1 MHRRAMSGLSW
12 ICLGFAVF
20 SSATATR
27 AQTLE
32 PIVHTVKISKPESHA
47 AEVEA
52 VVPTSGRPAIEI
64 MMPVWSPGFYVVE
77 DYAGRVADLKAIAP
91 DGTELKVEHPQK
103 NRWRIETG
111 GKAKVTVTY
120 RVVCDRSSVT
130 SDYVG
135 ESFAV
140 FNGAPTF
147 ITLVEQATRPH
158 EIRFVLPPAWK
169 QTMTALEPAADH
181 ATHHYRAP
189 DYETLVDS
197 PVVAGNPSV
206 HEFEVDGSK
215 HLLVDIGET
224 GPWNGA
230 LAAKELQKLA
240 EENRRLWGFLP
251 FKRYV
256 FLNVFRRGGGGLEHK
271 DSTLL
276 TAAPPRV
283 AYAPRNF
290 RWLSFVSHEYF
301 HAFNVKRLR
310 PVELGPFDFEHPPK
324 TSSLWIAEG
333 FTSYYGELIVARS
346 GLGTTDDFL
355 ASLSSHIDQV
365 QNSPG
370 RLLQSLEQSSLDVW
384 SSGVSG
390 VRRDRNKTVDYYAK
404 GPIVG
409 FLLDARIQRATA
421 GKRSLDDV
429 MRQAYRLYAGERGF
443 TPDQFRMTAQ
453 EIAGVDLK
461 EWYQKNISS
470 TKELDYTEALDWFGL
485 QFAPD
490 PPPDPEAKQPPK
502 KKWKLELREGATDTQ
517 KSHLKKLTAP
527 SGKI

>member
-1 MHRRAMSGLSW
+1 MHGP
-12 ICLGFAVF
+12 
-20 SSATATR
+20 ATR
-27 AQTLE
+27 LLRVLAALTVLSSGTAACAQALD
-32 PIVHTVKISKPESHA
+32 PIVYTVRISNPASHA

-52 VVPTSGRPAIEI
+52 VVPTAGGPAIEI
-64 MMPVWSPGFYVVE
+64 MMPVWSPGYYVVE
-77 DYAGRVADLKAIAP
+77 DYAGRVADLSAKAP
-91 DGTELKVEHPQK
+91 DGIVLKVEHPQK

-111 GKAKVTVTY
+111 GKANVTVTY

-147 ITLVEQATRPH
+147 ITLAEQSKRPH
-158 EIRFVLPPAWK
+158 EIRFVLPPEWK
-169 QTMTALEPAADH
+169 QTMTALEPASDRAPN
-181 ATHHYRAP
+181 HYRAS

-206 HEFEVDGSK
+206 HEFEVGGSK

-224 GPWNGA
+224 GSWDGA
-230 LAAKELQKLA
+230 QAANELQKLV
-240 EENRRLWGFLP
+240 EETRRLWGFLP

-276 TAAPPRV
+276 TAAPPRA

-310 PVELGPFDFEHPPK
+310 PVELGPFDFEHPPR

-333 FTSYYGELIVARS
+333 FTSYFGELIVARS
-346 GLGTTDDFL
+346 GLGTTTDFL
-355 ASLSSHIDQV
+355 TSLSSHIDQV

-370 RLLQSLEQSSLDVW
+370 RLVQSLEQSSLDVW

-409 FLLDARIQRATA
+409 FLLDARIQRATS
-421 GKRSLDDV
+421 GKKSLDDV
-429 MRQAYRLYAGERGF
+429 MRQAYKLYAGERGF
-443 TPDQFRMTAQ
+443 TPDEFRLTAQ
-453 EIAGVDLK
+453 GIAGADLK
-461 EWYQKNISS
+461 EWFRKNISS
-470 TKELDYTEALDWFGL
+470 TEELDYAEALDWFGL
-485 QFAPD
+485 RFAPD

-502 KKWKLELREGATDTQ
+502 KKWKLEIRQDASESQ
-517 KSHLKKLTAP
+517 KTHLKKLTAP
-527 SGKI
+527 SGKV

>member
-1 MHRRAMSGLSW
+1 MHGR
-12 ICLGFAVF
+12 
-20 SSATATR
+20 ATR
-27 AQTLE
+27 LLRVLAALAVLSSGTAACAQALD
-32 PIVHTVKISKPESHA
+32 PIAYTVRISKPGSHSV
-47 AEVEA
+47 EVEA
-52 VVPTSGRPAIEI
+52 IFPTSGRPAVEI
-64 MMPVWSPGFYVVE
+64 MMAVWSPGYYRVE
-77 DYAGRVADLKAIAP
+77 DYARRVEELSAKAPEFP
-91 DGTELKVEHPQK
+91 DLKVEHLEK
-103 NRWRIETG
+103 NRWRVETG
-111 GKAKVTVTY
+111 GKPTVKVKY
-120 RVVCDRSSVT
+120 KLVCDRSSVT

-135 ESFAV
+135 DSFAV

-147 ITLVEQATRPH
+147 ITLVEEARRPH
-158 EIRFVLPPAWK
+158 EVRFELPPDWK

-181 ATHHYRAP
+181 KPHHYRAR

-197 PVVAGNPSV
+197 PVVAGNPSI

-224 GPWNGA
+224 GLWDGA
-230 LAAKELQKLA
+230 QAAKELQKLV

-276 TAAPPRV
+276 TAAPPRA

-333 FTSYYGELIVARS
+333 FTSYYGELIVVRS
-346 GLGTTDDFL
+346 GLGSTSDFL
-355 ASLSSHIDQV
+355 TSLSSHIDQV

-370 RLLQSLEQSSLDVW
+370 RLVQSLEQSSLDVW

-390 VRRDRNKTVDYYAK
+390 VGRNRDKTVDYYAK

-409 FLLDARIQRATA
+409 FLLDARIQRATS
-421 GKRSLDDV
+421 GKKSLDDV
-429 MRQAYRLYAGERGF
+429 MRQAYTLYGGERGF
-443 TPDQFRMTAQ
+443 TPDQFRLTAQ

-461 EWYQKNISS
+461 EWYRKNISS
-470 TKELDYTEALDWFGL
+470 TEELDYTEALDWFGL
-485 QFAPD
+485 RFAPD
-490 PPPDPEAKQPPK
+490 PPPDPEANQTPK
-502 KKWKLELREGATDTQ
+502 KKWKLEVREGATDDQ

-527 SGKI
+527 SGKV